1 MNISNE
7 AKGKN
12 MKVSV
17 IIPTL
22 NEEELLPNILE
33 DLQNQS
39 LNDYELIVADAGSR
53 DRTPEVAKEY
63 DATIVK
69 GGIPAVGRNNGAKI
83 ATGEFL
89 FFLDADVRI
98 PNTFLENAYDE
109 IEERYLD
116 LATCELVPLS
126 EHPLDTFLHD
136 FVNFSIK
143 LSQFSN
149 PHAPGCCILVSRRL
163 YHRIGGFDET
173 LKLAEDHNFARRA
186 SRFRS
191 LRVLGSTRISLSV
204 RRLEKEGR
212 IGLTRKYL
220 QVELH
225 RIFLGEIK
233 DELFEYEFGN
243 FTGPKKKVIEE
254 KLEEGRMLIGKINRT
269 YLRFLSRLQE
279 EQLLTETSLKSLENF
294 RAQFESLKKLL
305 GSMLAVRNKK

>member
-1 MNISNE
+1 
-7 AKGKN
+7 

-22 NEEELLPNILE
+22 NEEKLLPNLLE

-63 DATIVK
+63 GATIVK

-89 FFLDADVRI
+89 FFLDADVRVA
-98 PNTFLENAYDE
+98 NTFLENAYNE
-109 IEERYLD
+109 IEERYID
-116 LATCELVPLS
+116 LATCEMVPLS
-126 EHPLDTFLHD
+126 EHPLDKFLHD
-136 FVNFSIK
+136 FTNLAIK
-143 LSQFSN
+143 LGQFLD

-163 YHRIGGFDET
+163 YHRIGGFDGT

-186 SRFRS
+186 SQFRP
-191 LRVLGSTRISLSV
+191 LRVLDSTRISISV

-220 QVELH
+220 QVELY
-225 RIFLGEIK
+225 RTFRGEIK

-243 FTGPKKKVIEE
+243 FTESRKKFIEE

-269 YLRFLSRLQE
+269 YLRFLSRLPG
-279 EQLLTETSLKSLENF
+279 EQLLTKTSLKSLESL
-294 RAQFESLKKLL
+294 REQFEGLKKLL
-305 GSMLAVRNKK
+305 GSMLVVRNKK